1 MLKNVGYL
9 VLAKTNK
16 DISVITYLNVANE
29 EGAGADFPSMNGA
42 WLSYCQAGHCCLQRR
57 GSDPQQCRGLAFA
70 HLI

>member
-1 MLKNVGYL
+1 MLKNVRNL
-9 VLAKTNK
+9 VLAKTK
-16 DISVITYLNVANE
+16 KKCFCHYLNVANE

-42 WLSYCQAGHCCLQRR
+42 WLSYYQAGHCCLQRQ